1 MNTNKVLLTMI
12 MLLCFN
18 TAALSQKS
26 DNIPPQWI
34 SELPQASNNTF
45 EYRTA
50 TGIGNT
56 LEKARQSCDNYI
68 INSFSMAG
76 GAIIWSD
83 YTTTDR
89 SNQTIINGKL
99 DEIIERSSV
108 IKTESKGN
116 EREIY
121 ILVIDDYWE
130 INKLGDYQATRLY
143 AISQLHHPLFDDI
156 TISKKYKASSLGM
169 RPFCPGVA
177 QIYKGSCIKG
187 GTFIG
192 LELIGAA
199 GVVTSITQIS
209 SYDRL
214 MQEDPKHKTEYQD
227 SKDMWTNI
235 NWGCIAFTAGV
246 YIVNL
251 VDAWFSPGAKRIIAY
266 PQYNNNNLG
275 LSMSYKF

>member
-1 MNTNKVLLTMI
+1 MI

-18 TAALSQKS
+18 AAALSQKS
-26 DNIPPQWI
+26 DNIPPQWM
-34 SELPQASNNTF
+34 SELPKPTNNTF

-50 TGIGNT
+50 TGTGNT
-56 LEKARQSCDNYI
+56 LENARLSCDNFI

-108 IKTESKGN
+108 IKTEAKGN

-121 ILVIDDYWE
+121 ILIIDDYWE
-130 INKLGDYQATRLY
+130 INKLGEYQVTKLY
-143 AISQLHHPLFDDI
+143 AISQLHNPLFDDI
-156 TISKKYKASSLGM
+156 TLTKKYDASTLGA
-169 RPFCPGVA
+169 RPFCPGAA
-177 QIYKGSCIKG
+177 QIYKGNKKKG
-187 GTFIG
+187 WAFIG
-192 LELIGAA
+192 LESLGAA
-199 GVVTSITQIS
+199 GIVVSFAQIS
-209 SYDRL
+209 SYERL
-214 MQEDPKHKTEYQD
+214 IKEDPKHKAEYQE

-235 NWGCIAFTAGV
+235 SWGCIAFTAGV

-251 VDAWFSPGAKRIIAY
+251 IDAWITLNVAKICC
-266 PQYNNNNLG
+266 P
-275 LSMSYKF
+275 